1 MRVPSKIA
9 GEQGLYAAA
18 LRALTRR
25 AHSVY
30 EMRGYLERRA
40 SEPAAAKRVLAR
52 LRQEKLLDD
61 ARYALEFARYR
72 AQTRRQG
79 RYRIARELRARGVA
93 DEHVEAALAQMR
105 AESDETAMV
114 RKIIERR
121 MRSVRGPFDERR
133 TASLYRT
140 LLRAGFESETI
151 RRELTAARRA
161 NMQAAGVAGG
171 GANWEWQD
179 GAPE

>member
-1 MRVPSKIA
+1 MRAPAKTA
-9 GEQGLYAAA
+9 NEQTLYAAA
-18 LRALTRR
+18 LGALARR
-25 AHSVY
+25 AYSVF

-79 RYRIARELRARGVA
+79 RYRIARELRARGVP
-93 DEHVEAALAQMR
+93 DGHIEAALAQIG
-105 AESDETAMV
+105 AESDETAVV

-121 MRSVRGPFDERR
+121 MRSLRGPFDERR

-140 LLRAGFESETI
+140 LLRAGFESEVI

-161 NMQAAGVAGG
+161 NMQVAGLSRG
-171 GANWEWQD
+171 GADWEWQD